1 MVPIAPPRREVQF
14 PVKCGARRHQEMPA
28 HPDEGRKR
36 RSVALEEDE
45 WEDVGVSS
53 EAVGGRRVCRLL
65 AVRRDA
71 SLECAR

>member
-53 EAVGGRRVCRLL
+53 EAVCRLL